1 MRPTIHRNCFH
12 AIRFNGISKFRRLHI
27 ERHNVARQSNAA
39 GEYIVGLKDCSEPK
53 GVVLATVQYMYTYV
67 HVCNITLCL
76 FRSSFHTQI
85 IGKHSTETFSESVE
99 IANFIVTILSQ
110 ILLFFPRLR
119 FSPEVSGPL
128 AFKYYFTILDCCILF
143 SVYFFHTPHY

>member
-1 MRPTIHRNCFH
+1 MHGLRSVFPPPPAFNNWGERERPHTSPYNGCSRTSVRPTIHRNCFH

-27 ERHNVARQSNAA
+27 ERHDVARQSNAA

-53 GVVLATVQYMYTYV
+53 GVVLATVQYMCTYV

-85 IGKHSTETFSESVE
+85 IGKHYTETFSESVE
-99 IANFIVTILSQ
+99 IANFIVTI
-110 ILLFFPRLR
+110 
-119 FSPEVSGPL
+119 
-128 AFKYYFTILDCCILF
+128 
-143 SVYFFHTPHY
+143 